1 MFKKK
6 CANCGHPS
14 KFHKG
19 SDQFYKLWRESSKM
33 TDEEIQRI
41 FGFDPLQDTGKEMCN
56 VDIIDYFGAHNG
68 VPYGKAYR
76 CTCTKFQNGD

>member
-19 SDQFYKLWRESSKM
+19 VWTAHTVSFQ
-33 TDEEIQRI
+33 
-41 FGFDPLQDTGKEMCN
+41 CN

-76 CTCTKFQNGD
+76 CTCKEFRDGD